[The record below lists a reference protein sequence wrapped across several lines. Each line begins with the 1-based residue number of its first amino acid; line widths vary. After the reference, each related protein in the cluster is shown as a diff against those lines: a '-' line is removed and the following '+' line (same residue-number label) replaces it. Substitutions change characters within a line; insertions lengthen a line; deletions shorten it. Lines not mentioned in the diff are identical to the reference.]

1 MPLRIKKVLPLTVT
15 EPISLA
21 EAKSWLQVDFSDFD
35 VLIEQT
41 LIPSARIQSEKQSG
55 QSYFEVTVEI
65 TGSLSIERIYPIGPW
80 IEDVTT
86 DENEVVNYS
95 YLAGFNT
102 DNPLPTDLKVAMLKR
117 IATEFAFRQNQLTEQ
132 VYENQIS
139 ASIVIENRYR
149 NDLMI

>member
-1 MPLRIKKVLPLTVT
+1 MPLRISKVLPITVT

-21 EAKSWLQVDFSDFD
+21 EAKTWLQIDFSDFD
-35 VLIEQT
+35 DLIQDK

-55 QSYFEVTVEI
+55 QSYFEVEVVISEN
-65 TGSLSIERIYPIGPW
+65 SRDERIYPIGPW

-86 DENEVVNYS
+86 DEYEIVNYS

-102 DNPLPTDLKVAMLKR
+102 ANPLPIDLKVAMLNR
-117 IATEFAFRQNQLTEQ
+117 IATEFAFRQNQLTENI
-132 VYENQIS
+132 YKNELS
-139 ASIVIENRYR
+139 SSLVIENRYR